1 MTPPAASDPLT
12 TLDVRLDGLPVRVL
26 PQGDWRYV
34 LRPAL
39 RPGAPL
45 LIAAHGSDRDLRGLL
60 DGLDLGGEV
69 SLLLPY
75 FPERVGGEDVSDDY
89 KFLRGGGADYLALMD
104 AILRDALRHLGQAPR
119 ALWLFGF
126 SGGAQFAQRYALVRA
141 GRLDGLILAAPGG
154 VTLLRDDVSWWPGLK
169 GAEAALGEAPDLAGL
184 SRLPTAIL
192 IGGEDR
198 AAGLVSRAP
207 GTPFGSGDADL
218 AGLSRQDKARSLR
231 DDLEAHGTP
240 VTYTEISGVGHKLAP
255 CAGAAAQILRG
266 WLDET
271 QDASQLQTTNRSDK

>member
-1 MTPPAASDPLT
+1 MTLPAASNPLT
-12 TLDVRLDGLPVRVL
+12 TLDARLDGLPVRVL
-26 PQGDWRYV
+26 PQGSWRYV
-34 LRPAL
+34 LRPA
-39 RPGAPL
+39 RQPGAPL

-60 DGLDLGGEV
+60 EGLDLDGQV

-75 FPERVGGEDVSDDY
+75 FPERVEGADVADDY
-89 KFLRGGGADYLALMD
+89 KFLRGGSEDYLKLMD
-104 AILRDALRHLGQAPR
+104 SILDDAVRQLGQAPR

-154 VTLLRDDVSWWPGLK
+154 VTLLREDVAWWPGLK
-169 GAEAALGEAPDLAGL
+169 GIEDALGEAPDLAGL
-184 SRLPTAIL
+184 AQLPTAIL
-192 IGGEDR
+192 IGADDR

-207 GTPFGSGDADL
+207 GTRFGSADADL
-218 AGLSRQDKARSLR
+218 AGLSRQDKARSLKA
-231 DDLEAHGTP
+231 DLAAHGTP
-240 VTYTEISGVGHKLAP
+240 VTYTEIAGVGHKLAP

-271 QDASQLQTTNRSDK
+271 QDASQPRTTNRSDT